1 MTMSVAMT
9 VGEAEDHAHSNRL
22 VVMMVRTMMTAMMV
36 MMRITVMM
44 MMVMGVTVRFGGWS
58 CLRLPSGMCLSETLA
73 TRVDPKDE
81 GR

>member
-44 MMVMGVTVRFGGWS
+44 MMVMGVTVRFGTVGVA
-58 CLRLPSGMCLSETLA
+58 CGFLRGCACRRP
-73 TRVDPKDE
+73 
-81 GR
+81 